1 MTRWKKK
8 LAAYLSIA
16 MLAGTVCACGSVP
29 GDRDWIPTEG
39 EETTTGLDGTDET
52 VETLAA
58 KTDAMEEATEEA
70 VAATEGT
77 LPETEIPTETVTQE
91 ETPEEPEW
99 VAGYRDFLGDH
110 SNFLPLLEEQNEGG
124 MTGFINGFC
133 LYDMDKNGIP
143 ELLVQKCETATY
155 LYTWTETGVE
165 MRWNY
170 PYDSFGTYVLGY
182 DSRDGAVYEFGLDIG
197 TSPERLTSLNVL
209 TMPEQ
214 PFDRQRAIDSG
225 NYWTNGICLYSAEYG
240 DFEGSSGSLSWE
252 DAKTYEDSSITK
264 EQFQEILANF
274 KPFLFHQ
281 ITEEN
286 MERYIRGNYQVQNR
300 DEEMSLDQFA
310 SAMGVENRWQQGYPS
325 FQGYS
330 SFYAKSVVGFRNR
343 KIRVE
348 VDEQNGLPDNLIEEE
363 DWSAGRCYIDLDT
376 LACYREDQVE
386 ILYTSQEAWKES
398 YYKLLSKL
406 KQNGSLSLENGVNEP
421 GDKISYDE
429 ENLRFQFV
437 KWEGQEFP
445 LLYIEDACADN
456 YFMIQ
461 QGKPVFLCRDRTD
474 GVRSYSNTSFIEGTN
489 IFWMFDRYDDYSG
502 ELYWSW
508 YLYEISELGEP
519 QTVTGLD
526 IMVPSDYSEQ
536 FQHQDVL
543 EGIPMLPEG
552 SVEASLRGE
561 AVSYDVFIENLK
573 NLFGADGAKQIMD
586 VSEDGPL
593 GIVSAPWDQEKYN
606 MSEMDAVFF
615 G

>member
-8 LAAYLSIA
+8 MAAYLSIA
-16 MLAGTVCACGSVP
+16 MLAGTFCACGSVP

-39 EETTTGLDGTDET
+39 EETTTGLDGMNET
-52 VETLAA
+52 VETSAA

-70 VAATEGT
+70 VAATEET
-77 LPETEIPTETVTQE
+77 LPETGMPTETVTQE

-110 SNFLPLLEEQNEGG
+110 SNFRPLLEEQNEGG

-209 TMPEQ
+209 TMPDQ

-240 DFEGSSGSLSWE
+240 DFEGSRGSLSWE
-252 DAKTYEDSSITK
+252 EAKTYEDSSITK

-286 MERYIRGNYQVQNR
+286 MERYIRGNYQMQNQA
-300 DEEMSLDQFA
+300 EEMSLDQFA
-310 SAMGVENRWQQGYPS
+310 SAMGVEGRWQDRP
-325 FQGYS
+325 
-330 SFYAKSVVGFRNR
+330 SFYAKSSDEFRDR
-343 KIRVE
+343 SIRVE
-348 VDEQNGLPDNLIEEE
+348 VNGQNGLPDNLIREEP
-363 DWSAGRCYIDLDT
+363 DWSSRRCYIDLDT
-376 LACYREDQVE
+376 LACYGEDQAE
-386 ILYTSQEAWKES
+386 IIYTGQEAWRES
-398 YYKLLSKL
+398 YYKLLSEL
-406 KQNGSLSLENGVNEP
+406 KQNGSLRLEENGFV
-421 GDKISYDE
+421 GVIYYDE
-429 ENLRFQFV
+429 EDFRFQFV
-437 KWEGQEFP
+437 KWEGQESP
-445 LLYIEDACADN
+445 LLYISNIYTEDGY
-456 YFMIQ
+456 YFMTQ
-461 QGKPVFLCRDRTD
+461 HGEPVFLCGGERHGARNHYMNVYFID
-474 GVRSYSNTSFIEGTN
+474 GSDYFLV
-489 IFWMFDRYDDYSG
+489 FDSIDDYGSAIFQQ
-502 ELYWSW
+502 WD
-508 YLYEISELGEP
+508 LYEIPESGSPKWEADLYLVIPYEYWG
-519 QTVTGLD
+519 
-526 IMVPSDYSEQ
+526 Q
-536 FQHQDVL
+536 FERNGVL
-543 EGIPMLPEG
+543 EGIPQLPEG
-552 SVEASLRGE
+552 SVMASLRE
-561 AVSYDVFIENLK
+561 EEVSYDVFMEKLQT
-573 NLFGADGAKQIMD
+573 LFGADGAKQILTQ
-586 VSEDGPL
+586 SEDGPL
-593 GIVSAPWDQEKYN
+593 NMINIPEDQEGYR
-606 MSEMDAVFF
+606 MSEMEAVFF

>member
-8 LAAYLSIA
+8 MAAYLSIA
-16 MLAGTVCACGSVP
+16 MLAGTFCACGSVP

-52 VETLAA
+52 VETSAA
-58 KTDAMEEATEEA
+58 RTDAMEEATEEA
-70 VAATEGT
+70 VAATEET
-77 LPETEIPTETVTQE
+77 LPETGMPTETVTQE

-110 SNFLPLLEEQNEGG
+110 SNFRPLLEEQNEGG

-209 TMPEQ
+209 TLPDQ

-252 DAKTYEDSSITK
+252 EAKTYEDSSITK

-286 MERYIRGNYQVQNR
+286 MERYILGNYQMQNQA
-300 DEEMSLDQFA
+300 EEMSLDQFA
-310 SAMGVENRWQQGYPS
+310 SAMGVEGRWQDRP
-325 FQGYS
+325 
-330 SFYAKSVVGFRNR
+330 SFYAKSSDEFRNR
-343 KIRVE
+343 SIRVE
-348 VDEQNGLPDNLIEEE
+348 VNGQNGLPDNLIREEP
-363 DWSAGRCYIDLDT
+363 DWSSRRCYIDLDT
-376 LACYREDQVE
+376 LACYGEDQAE
-386 ILYTSQEAWKES
+386 IIYTGQEAWRES
-398 YYKLLSKL
+398 YYKLLSEL
-406 KQNGSLSLENGVNEP
+406 KQNGSLSFENGMNSVEYE
-421 GDKISYDE
+421 ISYDE
-429 ENLRFQFV
+429 KNLRFQFI
-437 KWEGQEFP
+437 KWEGQESP
-445 LLYIEDACADN
+445 LLYIYNTFYNEYIN
-456 YFMIQ
+456 GYYFMLQ
-461 QGKPVFLCRDRTD
+461 HGEPVLLCT
-474 GVRSYSNTSFIEGTN
+474 
-489 IFWMFDRYDDYSG
+489 DYSDG
-502 ELYWSW
+502 EYHEDIDFIGGRDFFINSYQAYLQNRSELFWSW
-508 YLYEISELGEP
+508 DLYEISESGEP
-519 QTVTGLD
+519 QVVARLGIT
-526 IMVPSDYSEQ
+526 IPSDHSEQ
-536 FQHQDVL
+536 FEVHDVL
-543 EGIPMLPEG
+543 EGLSLLPEG
-552 SVEASLRGE
+552 SVKTLLWEE
-561 AVSYDVFIENLK
+561 EVSNDVFLEK
-573 NLFGADGAKQIMD
+573 MRTLFGADGAKQVLDI
-586 VSEDGPL
+586 SENGPFN
-593 GIVSAPWDQEKYN
+593 IVSIPEDRGGYS

>member
-1 MTRWKKK
+1 MTGWKKK
-8 LAAYLSIA
+8 MAAYLSLV
-16 MLAGTVCACGSVP
+16 MLAGAVCACGSVP
-29 GDRDWIPTEG
+29 GDRDWISTEA
-39 EETTTGLDGTDET
+39 EETTIGLDGTDET
-52 VETLAA
+52 AETLAA
-58 KTDAMEEATEEA
+58 ETVVIEETTEET
-70 VAATEGT
+70 VAATEET
-77 LPETEIPTETVTQE
+77 LAETETPTETVTQE
-91 ETPEEPEW
+91 EIPEEPEW

-182 DSRDGAVYEFGLDIG
+182 DSRDGAVYEFCPDAG
-197 TSPERLTSLNVL
+197 TGSRLTALNVL
-209 TMPEQ
+209 TLPEQ

-225 NYWTNGICLYSAEYG
+225 NYWMNGTCLYSAEYG
-240 DFEGSSGSLSWE
+240 EVEGSSGSLSWE
-252 DAKTYEDSSITK
+252 EAQTLGDCAITK

-286 MERYIRGNYQVQNR
+286 MEQYIRGNYQVQNQ
-300 DEEMSLDQFA
+300 DAEMSLDQFA
-310 SAMGVENRWQQGYPS
+310 SAMGVEGRWQDRP
-325 FQGYS
+325 
-330 SFYAKSVVGFRNR
+330 SFYAKSSDEFRNR
-343 KIRVE
+343 RIRVE
-348 VDEQNGLPDNLIEEE
+348 VNEQNGLPENLIEEE
-363 DWSAGRCYIDLDT
+363 DWAAGHCYIDLDT

-398 YYKLLSKL
+398 YYKLLSEL
-406 KQNGSLSLENGVNEP
+406 KQNGSLSLKNGVNGP
-421 GDKISYDE
+421 GDKIYYDE
-429 ENLRFQFV
+429 NNLRFQFV

-445 LLYIEDACADN
+445 LLYIDDACADN

-461 QGKPVFLCRDRTD
+461 QGEPVFLCRDRTD

-489 IFWMFDRYDDYSG
+489 IFWIFHRYDDYSG
-502 ELYWSW
+502 EFFWTW
-508 YLYEISELGEP
+508 YLYEISESGEP
-519 QTVTGLD
+519 QTVTSLD
-526 IMVPSDYSEQ
+526 LTIPSDYSEQ
-536 FQHQDVL
+536 FQYQDVL
-543 EGIPMLPEG
+543 EGIPMLPEDC
-552 SVEASLRGE
+552 VEASLRGE
-561 AVSYDVFIENLK
+561 AVSYNAFIENLK

-606 MSEMDAVFF
+606 ISEMDAVFF